1 MVEFMSFE
9 ILNLLGSSLLGG
21 IMQIMG
27 ARANAQQEQQKM
39 LMQRADFVE
48 KSKDKIRQM
57 GNPNFFSMTR
67 RIIALTCIFS
77 IILLPMI
84 AGIFEVPIYIR
95 TEVTTGSDWFL
106 FSTEQTNTVW
116 KEVHGIPFLE
126 MHKNVVISIIGLYMG
141 SSISAKSS

>member
-1 MVEFMSFE
+1 MSFE

-39 LMQRADFVE
+39 LMMQNKFVE
-48 KSKDKIRQM
+48 ESRDKVRKM
-57 GNPNFFSMTR
+57 GNPNFFAMTR

-84 AGIFEVPIYIR
+84 AGIFQVPIYIQ

-106 FSTEQTNTVW
+106 FSTESTQMIW
-116 KEVHGIPFLE
+116 KEINGMPFLE

-141 SSISAKSS
+141 SSISKAK